1 MTDRDPLYRRHRFPA
16 EIIAHAVWSY
26 FRFPL
31 SLRRVEDMLA
41 ARGIIVSH
49 QTVRLWAEKFG
60 RAFAKEI
67 RRRSAGR
74 LGDKWHLD
82 EAVVSIRGKKHWL
95 WRAVDLDGFVLE
107 VLVQSCHNAK
117 ALRRID
123 SALGPEAI
131 SETTNTIFNIEEAV
145 GDLPRGFQ
153 YSVYDENGQL
163 RFSSVREA
171 IGINVSDREYFQ
183 ALRDE
188 SDSVISPLLDER
200 LSNESVFVVAR
211 RIVRSGEFHGAASI
225 AIPAARMAEF
235 WSSMNLGP
243 FSSVSVVQTDGW
255 LVARFPALG
264 KTMDL
269 SGTPLLDAARAQSG
283 VYHSGVSPAD
293 GKARIVG
300 FWRVEGA
307 PVIALAGIERG
318 EVLAAFWRNLLTGT
332 IIAVPLFCM
341 LGWGLLWTA
350 RLQRADEARR
360 LELEQSLERNRFLLR
375 EIHHRIKNNLQTVAS
390 LVRLQPLPADA
401 RQSIAGRIGA
411 MVAVHEQMYQN
422 DEYGDVSVDQY
433 LQRLIDHIREGSSN
447 NVEVEVE
454 IESLLIDRDQA
465 LPLGLLVNEIVSNAL
480 KHAFQGASSGRITI
494 SLSTVSNR
502 EARLSISDNG
512 RGFNPDDV
520 PANMGSKLVAAF
532 ASQLKGAVETESS
545 ERGTTVTLT
554 FPVRR

>member
-1 MTDRDPLYRRHRFPA
+1 VEVRVTDKLTPIAPSRTKVPRVTHLSTQSITPPIQSRIAAPSATIAFGTLLLCAIAALAVLLAWRDYQGAIEKGEASALSS
-16 EIIAHAVWSY
+16 AHVVAAHFQW
-26 FRFPL
+26 
-31 SLRRVEDMLA
+31 MLQA
-41 ARGIIVSH
+41 SD
-49 QTVRLWAEKFG
+49 Q
-60 RAFAKEI
+60 
-67 RRRSAGR
+67 
-74 LGDKWHLD
+74 
-82 EAVVSIRGKKHWL
+82 
-95 WRAVDLDGFVLE
+95 
-107 VLVQSCHNAK
+107 

-131 SETTNTIFNIEEAV
+131 SEITNTIVNIEEAI

-153 YSVYDENGQL
+153 YSVYDETGQL
-163 RFSSVREA
+163 RFSSVKEA

-183 ALRDE
+183 ELRNG
-188 SDSVISPLLDER
+188 SDTVISPLLDER

-243 FSSVSVVQTDGW
+243 FSSVSVVRTDGW

-269 SGTPLLDAARAQSG
+269 SNTPLLDAARAQSG
-283 VYHSGVSPAD
+283 VYHSGTSPAD
-293 GKARIVG
+293 GRARIVG
-300 FWRVEGA
+300 FWRVDGA

-332 IIAVPLFCM
+332 LIAVPLFCM

-360 LELEQSLERNRFLLR
+360 GELERSLERNRFLLR

-411 MVAVHEQMYQN
+411 MVAVHEHIYQN
-422 DEYGDVSVDQY
+422 DEYGDVSVDRY
-433 LQRLIDHIREGSSN
+433 LQRLIDDLREGSSN
-447 NVEVEVE
+447 DVEMEVE
-454 IESLLIDRDQA
+454 IDPLLVDRDQA
-465 LPLGLLVNEIVSNAL
+465 LPLGLLVNEIVSNAF
-480 KHAFQGASSGRITI
+480 KHAFQGASSGRIKI
-494 SLSTVSNR
+494 SLTTVSDR
-502 EARLSISDNG
+502 EARLTISDNG
-512 RGFNPDDV
+512 RGFNPDNA
-520 PANMGSKLVAAF
+520 PMNMGSKLVAAF
-532 ASQLKGAVETESS
+532 ASQLKGEIKTESS
-545 ERGTTVTLT
+545 KRGTTFTLT
-554 FPVRR
+554 FPITK

>member
-1 MTDRDPLYRRHRFPA
+1 VEVRVTDKLTPIAPSRTKVPRVTHLSTQSITPPIQSRIAAPSATIAFGTLLLCAIAALAVLLAWRDYQGAIEKGEASALSS
-16 EIIAHAVWSY
+16 AHVVAAHFQW
-26 FRFPL
+26 
-31 SLRRVEDMLA
+31 MLQA
-41 ARGIIVSH
+41 SD
-49 QTVRLWAEKFG
+49 Q
-60 RAFAKEI
+60 
-67 RRRSAGR
+67 
-74 LGDKWHLD
+74 
-82 EAVVSIRGKKHWL
+82 
-95 WRAVDLDGFVLE
+95 
-107 VLVQSCHNAK
+107 

-131 SETTNTIFNIEEAV
+131 SEITNTIVSIEEAI

-153 YSVYDENGQL
+153 YSVYDETGQL
-163 RFSSVREA
+163 RFSSVKEA

-183 ALRDE
+183 ELRNG
-188 SDSVISPLLDER
+188 SDTVISPLLDER

-243 FSSVSVVQTDGW
+243 FSSVSVVRTDGW

-269 SGTPLLDAARAQSG
+269 SNTPLLDAARAQSG
-283 VYHSGVSPAD
+283 VYHSGTSPAD
-293 GKARIVG
+293 GRARIVG
-300 FWRVEGA
+300 FWRVDGA

-332 IIAVPLFCM
+332 LIAVPLFCM

-360 LELEQSLERNRFLLR
+360 GELERSLERNRFLLR

-411 MVAVHEQMYQN
+411 MVAVHEHIYQN
-422 DEYGDVSVDQY
+422 DEYGDVSVDRY
-433 LQRLIDHIREGSSN
+433 LQRLIDDLREGSSN
-447 NVEVEVE
+447 DIEMEVE
-454 IESLLIDRDQA
+454 IEPLLVDRDQA
-465 LPLGLLVNEIVSNAL
+465 LPLGLLVNEIVSNAF
-480 KHAFQGASSGRITI
+480 KHAFQGASSGRIKI
-494 SLSTVSNR
+494 SLTTVSDR
-502 EARLSISDNG
+502 EARLTISDNG
-512 RGFNPDDV
+512 RGFNPDNA
-520 PANMGSKLVAAF
+520 PMNMGSKLVAAF
-532 ASQLKGAVETESS
+532 ASQLKGEIKTESS
-545 ERGTTVTLT
+545 KRGTTFTLT
-554 FPVRR
+554 FPITK